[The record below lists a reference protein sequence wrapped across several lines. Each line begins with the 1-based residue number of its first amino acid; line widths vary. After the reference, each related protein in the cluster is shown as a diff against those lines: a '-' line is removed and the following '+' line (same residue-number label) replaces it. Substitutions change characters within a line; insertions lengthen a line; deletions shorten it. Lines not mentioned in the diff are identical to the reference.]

1 MDNMDLLDMIVVFI
15 DLYLLYIKF
24 NYIYGIL
31 IIIVW

>member
-24 NYIYGIL
+24 DYIYGIL